1 MSTPA
6 QITGQLLL
14 LCLDPFFLSQ
24 GHSCY
29 LSVPCLKILP
39 SVCKHSLISSTLHRA
54 KPLSPHAFSSGQ
66 SLSAPVADR
75 FPFIRSWVQLYCL
88 TSYSLASALLGM
100 APPLR
105 ENSFFHLCFSM
116 HFSVLS
122 SLSLS
127 CWHHSVEHAF
137 LPETVPAPDSHDT
150 ILFGSLTYTFFAGS
164 SPSACPKLLGV
175 P

>member
-14 LCLDPFFLSQ
+14 LCLDPFFLSIKDTPATSVFPAWK
-24 GHSCY
+24 SCHQCSNILSY
-29 LSVPCLKILP
+29 LPPCTEQSPCHPMP
-39 SVCKHSLISSTLHRA
+39 SPAASPSLLQLLTAFLLSDPGFSSTALPHIHLH
-54 KPLSPHAFSSGQ
+54 LLCWVWPHPSGKTAFSI
-66 SLSAPVADR
+66 SASPCIS
-75 FPFIRSWVQLYCL
+75 P
-88 TSYSLASALLGM
+88 
-100 APPLR
+100 
-105 ENSFFHLCFSM
+105 
-116 HFSVLS
+116 S